1 MEKDRGGGSSGPL
14 KDPYN
19 ESVQQNDKW
28 LQWNQNWFN
37 DSVMKMGEIESA
49 ELEKMKARVEK
60 KVPSVMNVAV
70 WKIYWGLSEGEME
83 C

>member
-1 MEKDRGGGSSGPL
+1 MIAMKSEL
-14 KDPYN
+14 
-19 ESVQQNDKW
+19 
-28 LQWNQNWFN
+28 FN

-70 WKIYWGLSEGEME
+70 WKIY
-83 C
+83 